1 MDKNTGHLRLA
12 SEADRP
18 AIEALISRSVTEL
31 MGSHYSP
38 VQLEAARRHIFGVD
52 GELLADGTYF
62 VVEARGALVAAGG
75 WSRRRSL
82 FGGDAAVTG
91 RTEGPLLNPA
101 CDAARIRAFF
111 VHPSHARRGLGR
123 QLLSACIDAAR
134 DAGFSALELVAT
146 LSGVGLYRAAGF
158 TLGEPLE
165 LDLPGG
171 VRFPVVRMLAS
182 LAELS
187 RRQSL
192 PC

>member
-1 MDKNTGHLRLA
+1 MVDTAQLRLA
-12 SEADRP
+12 SEADRA
-18 AIEALISRSVTEL
+18 AIEALISRSVMGL
-31 MGSHYSP
+31 MGGDYSP

-52 GELLADGTYF
+52 GELVADGTYF
-62 VVEARGALVAAGG
+62 VVELHGVLVAAGG

-82 FGGDAAVTG
+82 FGGDEAVTG
-91 RTEGPLLNPA
+91 RTDGPLLNPA
-101 CDAARIRAFF
+101 SDAARIRAFF
-111 VHPSHARRGLGR
+111 VDPGHARRRLGR

-134 DAGFSALELVAT
+134 DAGFSAMELVAT
-146 LSGVGLYRAAGF
+146 LSGVGLYQAAGF

-171 VRFPVVRMLAS
+171 VRFPVVRMFAS

-192 PC
+192 PG